1 MVKTSTAVFIT
12 ASAGHIL
19 STVTQTSYFT
29 SGAAQIPYMK
39 KGKGYVNLQ
48 NKLPAYMLEGLKVG
62 INLLF

>member
-1 MVKTSTAVFIT
+1 MIPSQ
-12 ASAGHIL
+12 IL
-19 STVTQTSYFT
+19 IYSDFFS
-29 SGAAQIPYMK
+29 AQIPSMK